1 MAIKTGDIISGFRVD
16 RIRTNEGA
24 GGTLYEM
31 THIKSGAE
39 LAWLENSD
47 TNKHFGITFKTPPT
61 DDTGVFH
68 ILEHSVLNGSRKYTV
83 KEPFLELIKSS
94 MNTFLNAM
102 TSSDFT
108 IYPVSSRNEQ
118 DFINLM
124 NVYLD
129 GVFFPA
135 IHTNP
140 NIFYQEGWHTEILQ
154 EDDIPTYKG
163 VVYNEMKGA
172 VASPDRQLHSGI
184 SALMYPDTCYR
195 FNSGGEPA
203 AIPSLTYDAFK
214 RAHKKFY
221 HPGNSKIY
229 LDGDIDI
236 EKILSV
242 IDGDYLSA
250 FDRNEEVI
258 EIPLQEPVRGVR
270 KEGFYQAENSEHAYL
285 SFGRVM
291 CNFDDVV
298 KRFAIIVLSDYLAEN
313 NESPL
318 NKAVLASDIAQDFY
332 AFFDQSTECPSLVF
346 TAKHIDMERED
357 EFWAAIAG
365 VKEEIRKKGVDRNE
379 ISAILSQLEYALK
392 DADEPKGLN
401 RNIAALSTWL
411 YCGDPMDM
419 LDLGKVFAKLRE
431 LSETDYFDRVFDEI
445 PLTPEECAVYVMRPS
460 ATKDAETLEKE
471 KAALEAESEART
483 PEETQALLELN
494 RNLAVWQKTDDTPED
509 LATLPTLP
517 LSAVNTEP
525 YGLHTEVRDGII
537 FHETPD
543 DGIIRVNLY
552 FSLTGTDPADYMAM
566 SLLTNLLGELPTKSY
581 SVTELR
587 LRMKSTVG
595 YADYNAAAYTKLG
608 EPGKCHPYFV
618 VTFGVLSHKLDEAIK
633 LISEIVNETDFEAES
648 TRNHVEDILVQ
659 CFYYMQDSIASE
671 GHRFARGRASSHVSA
686 VALIDDMMTGL
697 GMYEWMRDFLKD
709 FDGNY
714 KKLISDLTRLR
725 DSVFNADNMIV
736 SVAASDVPDGISA
749 IRKMFDKG
757 NPACGVARASS
768 EAPESGVEQLRGE
781 APEFISM
788 ELDKVV
794 RSEAVVVPG
803 GISYSALVSSTADC
817 GAKPSGRA
825 YALTMILS
833 YQYLWNEVRVK
844 RGAYGCGFGMTRGG
858 MIRYYSYRD
867 PSPAE
872 SLEVYAHSSDFL
884 KAYCESDDN
893 FDNIIIS
900 AAAQLEPLMNTS
912 RAHKIADLE
921 HFMGI
926 TMDDKRQTKKEL
938 VEMKKSDLLDFCDM
952 LDNVPK
958 NGYSCVVCSAAH
970 IDEIKAD
977 KVYDLTQ
984 KQL

>member
-1 MAIKTGDIISGFRVD
+1 MAIKTGDIISGFRVE

-47 TNKHFGITFKTPPT
+47 TNKHFGIAFKTPPT

-140 NIFYQEGWHTEILQ
+140 NIFYQEGWHTELLS
-154 EDDIPTYKG
+154 EDAEPNYKG

-172 VASPDRQLHSGI
+172 LASPDRQLHNGL

-195 FNSGGEPA
+195 FISGGDPES
-203 AIPSLTYDAFK
+203 IPDLSYDAF
-214 RAHKKFY
+214 RSAHKKFY

-229 LDGDIDI
+229 LDGDINI

-242 IDGDYLSA
+242 IDDDYLSS
-250 FDRNEEVI
+250 FDRSDEVI
-258 EIPLQEPVRGVR
+258 EIPFQEPVKGVR

-291 CNFDDVV
+291 CYYDDIV
-298 KRFAIIVLSDYLAEN
+298 KRFAFIVMSDYLAEN

-332 AFFDQSTECPSLVF
+332 AYFDQSTECPSLEF
-346 TAKHIDMERED
+346 TAKHIDMDRED
-357 EFWAAIAG
+357 EFWAALAG
-365 VKEEIRKKGVDRNE
+365 VKEEILKKGVDRNE

-411 YCGDPMDM
+411 YGGDPMDM

-431 LSETDYFDRVFDEI
+431 LAETDYFDRILEEI
-445 PLTPEECAVYVMRPS
+445 PLSPDECAVYVMRPS
-460 ATKDAETLEKE
+460 NTKDAEVLEKE
-471 KAALEAESEART
+471 KASLEADAKART
-483 PEETQALLELN
+483 HEETRELLELN
-494 RNLAVWQKTDDTPED
+494 RKLAIWQKTADTPED

-525 YGLHTEVRDGII
+525 YGLHTEICDGVI
-537 FHETPD
+537 FHEVPD
-543 DGIIRVNLY
+543 DGIVRINMY
-552 FSLTGTDPADYMAM
+552 FSLTDEDPSDYMALSM
-566 SLLTNLLGELPTKSY
+566 LANLFGELPTKKY
-581 SVTELR
+581 SVSDLR
-587 LRMKSTVG
+587 LRMKSTIG
-595 YADYNAAAYTKLG
+595 YTDFTSSSYGKIG
-608 EPGKCHPYFV
+608 ELDACHPYFFV
-618 VTFGVLSHKLDEAIK
+618 GFGVLEHKLDEAIK
-633 LISEIVNETDFEAES
+633 LIAEVVNETDFEAPE
-648 TRNHVEDILVQ
+648 TRNYIEDILVQ
-659 CFYYMQDSIASE
+659 CFYYMQDSIAAG
-671 GHRFARGRASSHVSA
+671 GHKFSGLRALSHISA
-686 VALIDDMMTGL
+686 VSLTEDMMVGL
-697 GMYEWMRDFLKD
+697 RMFEWLRDFLRD

-714 KKLISDLTRLR
+714 DRFVADLTRLR
-725 DSVFNADNMIV
+725 ESVFSSDNMTIT
-736 SVAASDVPDGISA
+736 VAGVDVPDAVEDIRTAFKKDRTEGI
-749 IRKMFDKG
+749 D
-757 NPACGVARASS
+757 CG
-768 EAPESGVEQLRGE
+768 EC
-781 APEFISM
+781 PEFIKL
-788 ELDKVV
+788 ELDRDT
-794 RSEAVVVPG
+794 RSEAVIVPG
-803 GISYSALVSSTADC
+803 GVSYASLVSSTDDC
-817 GAKPSGRA
+817 GGEPSGRA
-825 YALTMILS
+825 LALSMIMS
-833 YQYLWNEVRVK
+833 YQYLWNEIRVK
-844 RGAYGCGFGMTRGG
+844 RGAYGCGFAMSASGM
-858 MIRYYSYRD
+858 MKYYTYRD
-867 PSPAE
+867 PSPAQ
-872 SLEVYAHSSDFL
+872 SLEVFAHASDFL

-900 AAAQLEPLMNTS
+900 AAAQLEPLISIS
-912 RAHKIADLE
+912 RAHKNADIDY
-921 HFMGI
+921 FKGI
-926 TMDDKRQTKKEL
+926 TFDDKRKKKQELIKMKKE
-938 VEMKKSDLLDFCDM
+938 DLLEFCDV

-958 NGYSCVVCSAAH
+958 KGYSCVVCSAAH